1 MIRAYPEEI
10 IKEYP
15 QNSNQNSVSK
25 QIYIYYPEDQ
35 TFKLMVMGLVIVS
48 IVAIV
53 AIVAM
58 VKK

>member
-15 QNSNQNSVSK
+15 QNSNQNSCK

-35 TFKLMVMGLVIVS
+35 TFKLMLAGLVIVS